1 MGTLT
6 APPAA
11 ATPATGTSF
20 WYATRLVAEN
30 EIRSVMRT
38 KGYWITFGLVLAGLF
53 AMSIL
58 PGVFGGGTP
67 TVATV
72 GADAERL
79 VADAGLDVRPVADQ
93 AEAEA
98 LVRAEEVDAAVVPDP
113 AGDSPVGLRVVG
125 LSDAPDELVVGLST
139 VPPVDLLDPFPV
151 SDTAQAL
158 VALTLALVFLMFTM
172 AGAAIAQSVVTE
184 KQTRIVEIL
193 VSTIPIRALLAGKIA
208 GHSIL
213 VFLQVAAVTM
223 ATPLALT
230 LGEQPAVLDLLG
242 DALAWFVPFF
252 ILGFVLLGGVWAV
265 AGSLVSRQEDL
276 SSSMSVVMMLVMGPY
291 FAVIFLRDNDL
302 AMTILSYVPFSAAV
316 AMPLRLFAG
325 QAQPWEPFVSMLI
338 LAVALV
344 ATVLIA
350 SRLYAGSLLQT
361 GGRVRL
367 ARAWSGAE

>member
-1 MGTLT
+1 MVD
-6 APPAA
+6 APTRPAA
-11 ATPATGTSF
+11 ATPATGTTF
-20 WYATRLVAEN
+20 WAATRLVAEN
-30 EIRSVMRT
+30 EIRSIART
-38 KGYWITFGLVLAGLF
+38 KGFWITLSLMLAGLF
-53 AMSIL
+53 ALAIL

-79 VADAGLDVRPVADQ
+79 VAEAGLDPRPVADQ

-113 AGDSPVGLRVVG
+113 SGESAVGLRVVG
-125 LSDAPDELVVGLST
+125 LSDTPSELVSGLSIT
-139 VPPVDLLDPFPV
+139 PPVDLLEPFPV
-151 SDTAQAL
+151 SDAVQAV
-158 VALTLALVFLMFTM
+158 VAITFALVFLMLAM
-172 AGAAIAQSVVTE
+172 AGIGIAQSVVTE

-193 VSTIPIRALLAGKIA
+193 VATIPIRALLAGKIA
-208 GHSIL
+208 GHSIMIFIQAGAL
-213 VFLQVAAVTM
+213 AL
-223 ATPLALT
+223 ATPLALR
-230 LGEQPAVLDLLG
+230 LGRQPALLDLIG

-252 ILGFVLLGGVWAV
+252 ILGFVLLGAMWAV

-276 SSSMSVVMMLVMGPY
+276 SSSMSVVMLLVMGPY
-291 FAVIFLRDNDL
+291 FAVIFLSDNDL

-325 QAQPWEPFVSMLI
+325 QAQAWEPFVSMLV
-338 LAVALV
+338 LALATV
-344 ATVLIA
+344 ATVLVA

-367 ARAWSGAE
+367 SRAWSGAE

>member
-1 MGTLT
+1 M
-6 APPAA
+6 
-11 ATPATGTSF
+11 
-20 WYATRLVAEN
+20 
-30 EIRSVMRT
+30 
-38 KGYWITFGLVLAGLF
+38 LAGLF
-53 AMSIL
+53 ALAIL

-79 VADAGLDVRPVADQ
+79 VAEAGLDPRPVADQ

-113 AGDSPVGLRVVG
+113 SGESAVGLRVVG
-125 LSDAPDELVVGLST
+125 LSDTPSELVSGLSIT
-139 VPPVDLLDPFPV
+139 PPVDLLEPFPV
-151 SDTAQAL
+151 SDAVQAV
-158 VALTLALVFLMFTM
+158 VAITFALVFLMLAM
-172 AGAAIAQSVVTE
+172 AGIGIAQSVVTE

-193 VSTIPIRALLAGKIA
+193 VATIPIRALLAGKIA
-208 GHSIL
+208 GHSIMIFIQAGAL
-213 VFLQVAAVTM
+213 AL
-223 ATPLALT
+223 ATPLALR
-230 LGEQPAVLDLLG
+230 LGRQPALLDLIG

-252 ILGFVLLGGVWAV
+252 ILGFVLLGAMWAV

-276 SSSMSVVMMLVMGPY
+276 SSSMSVVMLLVMGPY
-291 FAVIFLRDNDL
+291 FAVIFLSDNDL

-325 QAQPWEPFVSMLI
+325 QAQAWEPFVSMLV
-338 LAVALV
+338 LALATV
-344 ATVLIA
+344 ATVLVA

-367 ARAWSGAE
+367 SRAWSGAE

>member
-1 MGTLT
+1 
-6 APPAA
+6 
-11 ATPATGTSF
+11 
-20 WYATRLVAEN
+20 VAEN

-172 AGAAIAQSVVTE
+172 A
-184 KQTRIVEIL
+184 
-193 VSTIPIRALLAGKIA
+193 
-208 GHSIL
+208 
-213 VFLQVAAVTM
+213 
-223 ATPLALT
+223 
-230 LGEQPAVLDLLG
+230 
-242 DALAWFVPFF
+242 
-252 ILGFVLLGGVWAV
+252 
-265 AGSLVSRQEDL
+265 
-276 SSSMSVVMMLVMGPY
+276 
-291 FAVIFLRDNDL
+291 
-302 AMTILSYVPFSAAV
+302 
-316 AMPLRLFAG
+316 
-325 QAQPWEPFVSMLI
+325 
-338 LAVALV
+338 
-344 ATVLIA
+344 
-350 SRLYAGSLLQT
+350 
-361 GGRVRL
+361 
-367 ARAWSGAE
+367 